1 MASRS
6 KRKTS
11 DKPVESEAQQW
22 CWPVSGPEREIARD
36 YSPAEPSVELTAG
49 GRAAV
54 AVADG
59 VVVVAGP
66 TAHGHRVWIQH
77 PDRSESGYI
86 DLRSKNVQAGEVMSN
101 PLQVGDKVRQGQIV
115 GLTGPTLRFS
125 VRDRTDSGQC
135 ISRDP
140 ASRLPQVVGG

>member
-77 PDRSESGYI
+77 PDRVESGYI
-86 DLRSKNVQAGEVMSN
+86 DLVSTPVH
-101 PLQVGDKVRQGQIV
+101 VGDKVTQGQTI
-115 GLTGPTLRFS
+115 GLTRAGLRFS

-140 ASRLPQVVGG
+140 AVRLSQVVGA